1 MAKIPEAITP
11 AEAVLNTMSN
21 IVIEECPTLNTKI
34 RKAKENSTYQ
44 TWRFFMV
51 NKCIKNSAVNNK
63 LTHNEMGV
71 TRSLQVTTKPVQ
83 DGMAESYFE
92 VYCTVFKT
100 AVEESIRNH
109 Q

>member
-44 TWRFFMV
+44 T
-51 NKCIKNSAVNNK
+51 
-63 LTHNEMGV
+63 
-71 TRSLQVTTKPVQ
+71 
-83 DGMAESYFE
+83 
-92 VYCTVFKT
+92 
-100 AVEESIRNH
+100 
-109 Q
+109 

>member
-1 MAKIPEAITP
+1 
-11 AEAVLNTMSN
+11 
-21 IVIEECPTLNTKI
+21 
-34 RKAKENSTYQ
+34 
-44 TWRFFMV
+44 
-51 NKCIKNSAVNNK
+51 
-63 LTHNEMGV
+63 MGV

-100 AVEESIRNH
+100 AVEESQQKPSVIEAKRRPTSYSEMYCTVFKTVVQESISNH